1 MIRIL
6 RGEVGGGSNVPVQK
20 YQTYIY
26 LSRANHNGTTPVHK
40 ASSEGHVK
48 CLMELIKAGG
58 IIDSRDSDDNTPMD
72 LARVW
77 AHRRCARIL
86 SNHQWFLDKEK
97 ELYRKLEEEKKVR
110 EMAEEMERLSV
121 LKRIEGKNE
130 GQVAFKSW
138 LSIKGIPDIP
148 TKYGPLPMEERKAIF
163 ETKASKSYPLMSTTK
178 TKPESTFVVK
188 SKSEMGTSFAR
199 RPRVEIDEDKKL
211 DLIPLDRVSASKRR
225 QMQRTE
231 NMRINRAKAALSS
244 SPATR

>member
-1 MIRIL
+1 M
-6 RGEVGGGSNVPVQK
+6 
-20 YQTYIY
+20 Y
-26 LSRANHNGTTPVHK
+26 LSRANHNGTTPVHQ

-58 IIDSRDSDDNTPMD
+58 VIDSVDSDGNTPMD

-77 AHRRCARIL
+77 AHRHCARIL

-97 ELYRKLEEEKKVR
+97 ELNRKLEEEKRAR
-110 EMAEEMERLSV
+110 EMAEEMEKLSV
-121 LKRIEGKNE
+121 LKKIEGLNE

-138 LSIKGIPDIP
+138 LLTKGIPDIP
-148 TKYGPLPMEERKAIF
+148 TRYGPLPMEERKAIF
-163 ETKASKSYPLMSTTK
+163 DTKASKSYPSMSTTK
-178 TKPESTFVVK
+178 AKTESTFVVK
-188 SKSEMGTSFAR
+188 SKSEMGVSFAR
-199 RPRVEIDEDKKL
+199 RTRVEKDEDKKL

-231 NMRINRAKAALSS
+231 NMRLNRARVALNS